1 MMGIAYAHNELLKM
15 YDSRSGVKGKGS
27 FKLKEKEVAK
37 ENAVRTFIN
46 RVIQYDSIEK
56 KECIQ
61 YGKTKES
68 QPKFRSDT
76 LQLKDYQ
83 VSGVN
88 WLIRAWYERRN
99 VVLADEMGLG
109 KTIISTT
116 LLDHIA
122 KTTKI
127 LGPFLV
133 VAPLSTLDHWV
144 KVVSE
149 WTYLN
154 PILYYDRKGQEGRQ
168 ALIDWEWYM
177 PEITQAGV
185 LTFKSSIFKP
195 HAIITSYE
203 VFMQDIN
210 TVLKYIPFMY
220 TVVDEAH
227 RLKNQSAK
235 ILNLL
240 KEHPWKNILL
250 LTGTPVQN
258 NTMELFSLLNYIEP
272 DKFWDQDQFIREFGN
287 LTTKDQIDKL
297 YNLIHPHFLRRMK
310 DEVEFSIPPL
320 IETVID
326 VGLTSLQKAYYK
338 GIYSENRS
346 VLAQFGSKSVKTS
359 QLNNIDIQLRKWCN
373 HLFMLKGVEEDL
385 TETIRSD
392 EEMMQKLKDW
402 SGKLILLDKF
412 IEKFRSQNHKMLIF
426 SQFTQCLDI
435 LERYLRLK
443 HIRFEKLTGSVS
455 SADRVLSIQ
464 RFNDDKKFGIFLLTT
479 KAGGLGI
486 NLATARVVIIFDSD
500 WNPQN
505 DLQAIARA
513 HRIGQKFSVKVYRLV
528 TADTYEQQMFQRASK
543 KLGMEQAIFSKG
555 AFNDISV
562 SQTGNLAD
570 IKEDPKEIENLL
582 KYGAYAFLNEENDR
596 NHEIENLDIEKLI
609 SEAGEG
615 TLKKGVYS
623 YEKKTFDVSEHE
635 KNIPDFS
642 NDKFWSKV
650 FSDDCVSIAN
660 LAKKFKNDSRK
671 LLKNDTALNSFLDQ
685 LEIATEDL
693 IKSCKSSN
701 TLNELIK
708 DDEEKIRTILEKI
721 LKTKTVDILTKERAK
736 EILETITQTIYT
748 YQSFTKK
755 VRKDLNKKKAEGPMI
770 KKRDKSQSNESSL
783 KTDMSDPSMIF
794 PGTKSLLSS
803 IRQPAIK
810 SEKGNSQLSD
820 NSNKAVGVK
829 AKRAL
834 KIKQKKK
841 EQEEREELLEELK
854 DEKLVRSRNKHLPK
868 INYAEGDESDGNKK
882 NKKKKGNQQ
891 KLLSSSD
898 GEETFND
905 NVLDLDSEYNE
916 KSKGKKRPKLND
928 NAEEN
933 IDSEDENKDTRE
945 DEEIEMSNDH
955 PKKKKEA
962 KNSNDQAIN
971 QIKQHSLKEIWS
983 TWNEKSP
990 TVKFAWVGKWG
1001 RFFHEG
1007 RWAYK
1012 LTINPLLK
1020 ETQTISN
1027 NWICKD
1033 WLHNEGIWLYW
1044 QCKGLYFKE
1053 EIQQQLN
1060 KTDIKMK
1067 KGENIKIVTK
1077 KASKSPSKKKATD
1090 NTKNGSVSIIIRKSI
1105 LENDS
1110 QENSKESSD
1119 PIFKWNYRRGW
1130 KNYFHKNC
1138 WQEMLD
1144 EFTWNRKLSH
1154 DQQEMVDNLRK
1165 EKICPQHI
1173 WFYSLEP
1180 EPTNEHNLEWGG
1192 SVTFKKEYNSW
1203 KGYYLKSLSEN
1214 SIKYRIANYKYLNL
1228 I

>member
-15 YDSRSGVKGKGS
+15 YDSRSGVKAKGS

-37 ENAVRTFIN
+37 ENAIRTFVN

-56 KECIQ
+56 KEWIQ

-68 QPKFRSDT
+68 QPKFRNDSF
-76 LQLKDYQ
+76 QLKDYQ

-88 WLIRAWYERRN
+88 WLIRAWHERRN

-109 KTIISTT
+109 KTIISMT

-133 VAPLSTLDHWV
+133 VAPLSTLDHWIR
-144 KVVSE
+144 VVSE

-154 PILYYDRKGQEGRQ
+154 PILYYDCKGQEGRQ

-195 HAIITSYE
+195 HVIITSYE

-210 TVLKYIPFMY
+210 SVLKYIPFMY
-220 TVVDEAH
+220 VVVDEAH
-227 RLKNQSAK
+227 RLKNQKTK

-272 DKFWDQDQFIREFGN
+272 DKFWDQDSFIREFGN

-385 TETIRSD
+385 TELIKSD

-426 SQFTQCLDI
+426 SQFTQWLDI
-435 LERYLRLK
+435 LDRYLRLK

-555 AFNDISV
+555 AFNDISA
-562 SQTGNLAD
+562 SQTGNLGD

-582 KYGAYAFLNEENDR
+582 KYGAYAFLNEDNDR
-596 NHEIENLDIEKLI
+596 QHEIENLDIEKLI

-615 TLKKGVYS
+615 ALKKGIYS
-623 YEKKTFDVSEHE
+623 YEKKSFDVSEHE
-635 KNIPDFS
+635 KSIPDFS

-650 FSDDCVSIAN
+650 FSDDWVSIAN
-660 LAKKFKNDSRK
+660 LAKKFKNESRK
-671 LLKNDTALNSFLDQ
+671 LLKNDQALNKFLDQ
-685 LEIATEDL
+685 LEVATDDL

-708 DDEEKIRTILEKI
+708 DDEEKIRTILERI

-736 EILETITQTIYT
+736 EILELITQTIYQ

-755 VRKDLNKKKAEGPMI
+755 VRKDLNKK
-770 KKRDKSQSNESSL
+770 
-783 KTDMSDPSMIF
+783 
-794 PGTKSLLSS
+794 
-803 IRQPAIK
+803 
-810 SEKGNSQLSD
+810 EKW
-820 NSNKAVGVK
+820 
-829 AKRAL
+829 RA
-834 KIKQKKK
+834 
-841 EQEEREELLEELK
+841 
-854 DEKLVRSRNKHLPK
+854 
-868 INYAEGDESDGNKK
+868 
-882 NKKKKGNQQ
+882 
-891 KLLSSSD
+891 
-898 GEETFND
+898 ND
-905 NVLDLDSEYNE
+905 
-916 KSKGKKRPKLND
+916 
-928 NAEEN
+928 
-933 IDSEDENKDTRE
+933 
-945 DEEIEMSNDH
+945 
-955 PKKKKEA
+955 
-962 KNSNDQAIN
+962 
-971 QIKQHSLKEIWS
+971 
-983 TWNEKSP
+983 
-990 TVKFAWVGKWG
+990 
-1001 RFFHEG
+1001 
-1007 RWAYK
+1007 
-1012 LTINPLLK
+1012 
-1020 ETQTISN
+1020 
-1027 NWICKD
+1027 
-1033 WLHNEGIWLYW
+1033 
-1044 QCKGLYFKE
+1044 
-1053 EIQQQLN
+1053 
-1060 KTDIKMK
+1060 
-1067 KGENIKIVTK
+1067 K
-1077 KASKSPSKKKATD
+1077 KA
-1090 NTKNGSVSIIIRKSI
+1090 
-1105 LENDS
+1105 
-1110 QENSKESSD
+1110 
-1119 PIFKWNYRRGW
+1119 W
-1130 KNYFHKNC
+1130 K
-1138 WQEMLD
+1138 
-1144 EFTWNRKLSH
+1144 
-1154 DQQEMVDNLRK
+1154 
-1165 EKICPQHI
+1165 
-1173 WFYSLEP
+1173 
-1180 EPTNEHNLEWGG
+1180 
-1192 SVTFKKEYNSW
+1192 VTV
-1203 KGYYLKSLSEN
+1203 
-1214 SIKYRIANYKYLNL
+1214 
-1228 I
+1228 